1 MLSELLSGE
10 RDGIISAIT
19 SKVGASEGQAG
30 GFLDKAI
37 SMIEGLIGSGD
48 LDIQSLLKG
57 DLSALTSK
65 LDLGSLGS
73 MLGGGEDKAKQ
84 GIEALAGPLMGK
96 LGESED
102 AAGMLGKLVG
112 GEGGISGAIG
122 SLGKMF
128 GKG

>member
-10 RDGIISAIT
+10 RDGIISAIS

-48 LDIQSLLKG
+48 LDISSLLKG

-84 GIEALAGPLMGK
+84 GLEALAGPLTSK
-96 LGESED
+96 LGESSD
-102 AAGMLGKLVG
+102 AVGMLEKLAGGK
-112 GEGGISGAIG
+112 GGIGGAIG
-122 SLGKMF
+122 GIGKMF

>member
-19 SKVGASEGQAG
+19 SNLGASQDQAG
-30 GFLDKAI
+30 GFLDKAL
-37 SMIEGLIGSGD
+37 SMIEGLIGSSD
-48 LDIQSLLKG
+48 LDIQALLKG

-84 GIEALAGPLMGK
+84 GLEAIAGPLSSK
-96 LGESED
+96 LGEGGD
-102 AAGMLGKLVG
+102 AMDMLSKLAG
-112 GEGGISGAIG
+112 GEGGLGGALG
-122 SLGKMF
+122 GLGKKLGF
-128 GKG
+128 